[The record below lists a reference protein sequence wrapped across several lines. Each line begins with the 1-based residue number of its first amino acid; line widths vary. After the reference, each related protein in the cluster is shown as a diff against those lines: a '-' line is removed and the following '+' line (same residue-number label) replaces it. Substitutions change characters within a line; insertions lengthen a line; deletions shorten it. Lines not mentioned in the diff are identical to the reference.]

1 MRLAQFWWMSVA
13 IKVKLLRMDM
23 IIMTPDSVTF
33 PPPRHTCMQSWKRDF
48 LVSLG
53 QHETWSYSTLFRHC
67 HKLFCFLWKK
77 SQSANFWVCTSWN
90 FFRFSSA
97 ISPSKKAKPSLKKPY
112 GKYRIECVPKKVQ
125 RLRTDVYHFKVKPNK
140 KQGKCIEWRFPLF
153 TIDS

>member
-97 ISPSKKAKPSLKKPY
+97 ISPSKKAKPSLKKLRYILVDSEY
-112 GKYRIECVPKKVQ
+112 GTHSNESLSQ
-125 RLRTDVYHFKVKPNK
+125 RCKIL
-140 KQGKCIEWRFPLF
+140 
-153 TIDS
+153 